1 MKTVRQKLIAA
12 FFAAGLTSSAAFVAY
27 DLTLPSEGL
36 VLSPYL
42 DPVNLKTYC
51 VGHLATKKDKVKDSY
66 TVEECMKIYAEDWK
80 KHEQETVNMVGGKD
94 KFASEWQQAAATD
107 MTFNNGP
114 SLIEKSTMIS
124 LIKQGKHVEA
134 CDQLIRWVFAKG
146 KKLKGLV
153 IRREKTLPYCL
164 GKIPYEKQ
172 LAYQDFLK
180 EWRQHE
186 NSQKLEETP

>member
-1 MKTVRQKLIAA
+1 MRKLKQKLIVA
-12 FFAAGLTSSAAFVAY
+12 FITAGLSAPAAFVAY
-27 DLTLPSEGL
+27 DLTLPAEGL
-36 VLSPYL
+36 VLSPYS
-42 DPVNLKTYC
+42 DPVGIRTFC

-66 TVEECMKIYAEDWK
+66 TVEECMEIYAQDWK
-80 KHEQETVNMVGGKD
+80 KHEQETVKMVGGKD

-164 GKIPYEKQ
+164 GKLPYEKE

-180 EWRQHE
+180 EWNE
-186 NSQKLEETP
+186 YAKSQSN

>member
-1 MKTVRQKLIAA
+1 MKTIRQKLIAA

-36 VLSPYL
+36 ILSPYS
-42 DPVNLKTYC
+42 DPVGLRTFC

-80 KHEQETVNMVGGKD
+80 KHEQETVKMVGGKD

-114 SLIEKSTMIS
+114 TLIQKSTMIS

-164 GKIPYEKQ
+164 GKLPYEKQ
-172 LAYQDFLK
+172 LAYESFLK
-180 EWRQHE
+180 EWNE
-186 NSQKLEETP
+186 YAKSQSN